1 MNGPAPTGPDA
12 APTQKPIVR
21 RYRVDGMH
29 CAGCAGRVE
38 QILREQAQV
47 VSASVN
53 FATGEARVTG
63 SATEHALRAALD
75 AAGYGLVPLQTGV
88 AASGTDEA
96 LAARR
101 RFLLAALLSL
111 PVLALAM
118 LGVEGGWSR
127 LAQALLATPIV
138 LACGAQFHRG
148 AWARARHLEANM
160 DTLVSLGTLAAY
172 GSSLWALLSG
182 GPIFFESAAV
192 IVSLILL
199 GRWLEAGARRRAS
212 QAVSQLAA
220 LAADDACV
228 LRDGRE
234 QRVPVE
240 ALAPGDLLVIRPGE
254 KVPTDARIEEG
265 RSEVDASMFTGE
277 PLPIPCGPGDE
288 IPGAALNGRGRLVA
302 RATRVGGDTAL
313 AHILRL
319 VEETQASKAPVQ
331 RLVDAIAGGFVPV
344 VLAVAGLTLVGWL
357 ATGAAGAEALTRAIA
372 VLVIACPCALGLAT
386 PTAVT
391 VGTGRGAELGVL
403 FKGADVFE
411 RSRRID
417 TVVFDKTGTLTRGEM
432 TLARVEGADDPA
444 LFLERAAS
452 LEAASEHAI
461 GRAVVAGARE
471 RGVSPVAVEAF
482 EAVPG
487 CGARGRVAGE
497 EIFLGSA
504 RWLRELHIQIPDALR
519 DSIDALEARGFTVVA
534 GAWQARAR
542 GLLALADAPREGAA
556 AAVAALHAMDVEV
569 HLVTGDN
576 PRAARA
582 LADALGVERVVAE
595 ARPDEKAAAVAAL
608 QDRGRRVA
616 FVGDGINDAPALGQ
630 ADLGLAVGTGTDIA
644 IESGGAVLVSGDPR
658 LTVTAL
664 SLARRTYRT
673 IGQNLFWAF
682 VYNAAAIPLAALGAL
697 DPMVAA
703 GAMALSSVSVV
714 SNSLRLR
721 RWQPPTRC
729 SAPGARAGPG
739 SRGAR
744 AA

>member
-1 MNGPAPTGPDA
+1 MNTAVPGGPDA
-12 APTQKPIVR
+12 APTQKPSAQR
-21 RYRVDGMH
+21 FRVDGMH

-38 QILREQAQV
+38 RILREQPQV

-53 FATGEARVTG
+53 FATGEAHVAG
-63 SATEHALRAALD
+63 SATDHALCAAVD
-75 AAGYGLVPLQTGV
+75 AAGYGLIPVGEGVPD
-88 AASGTDEA
+88 SGTDEA
-96 LAARR
+96 MAARR
-101 RFLLAALLSL
+101 RFLLAALLTL
-111 PVLALAM
+111 PVFALAM

-148 AWARARHLEANM
+148 AWTRARHLEANM

-172 GSSLWALLSG
+172 ASSLWALLAG
-182 GPIFFESAAV
+182 GPVFFESAAV

-199 GRWLEAGARRRAS
+199 GRWLEAGARSRAS

-220 LAADDACV
+220 LAANDACV

-234 QRVPVE
+234 QRVAIE
-240 ALAPGDLLVIRPGE
+240 ALAPGDVLVIRPGD
-254 KVPTDARIEEG
+254 KVPTDARVEQG
-265 RSEVDASMFTGE
+265 RSEIDASMFTGE
-277 PLPIPCGPGDE
+277 PLPTPCGPGDE
-288 IPGAALNGRGRLVA
+288 IPGAAVNGRGRLVA
-302 RATRVGGDTAL
+302 RVTRVGRDTAL
-313 AHILRL
+313 ARILRL

-331 RLVDAIAGGFVPV
+331 RLVDAIAGRFVPV

-357 ATGAAGAEALTRAIA
+357 VAGAAGAEALTRAIA

-391 VGTGRGAELGVL
+391 VGTGRGAELGIL

-417 TVVFDKTGTLTRGEM
+417 TVMFDKTGTLTRGEM
-432 TLARVEGADDPA
+432 SLAQVAGAEDPA
-444 LFLERAAS
+444 LFLERTAS

-461 GRAVVAGARE
+461 GRAVVAGARA
-471 RGVSPVAVEAF
+471 RGVNPVEVEAF

-487 CGARGRVAGE
+487 CGARGRVDGG
-497 EIFLGSA
+497 EIFVGSA
-504 RWLRELHIQIPDALR
+504 RWLRELQIQIPDALR
-519 DSIDALEARGFTVVA
+519 DTIDALEARGLTVVV
-534 GAWQARAR
+534 GAWEARAR
-542 GLLALADAPREGAA
+542 GVLALVDAPREGAA

-582 LADALGVERVVAE
+582 LADELGVQRVVAE
-595 ARPDEKAAAVAAL
+595 ARPDEKAATVAAL
-608 QDRGRRVA
+608 QRRGRRVA

-630 ADLGLAVGTGTDIA
+630 ADLGLAVGTGTDVA
-644 IESGGAVLVSGDPR
+644 IESGSAVLVSGDPR

-664 SLARRTYRT
+664 TLARRTYRT
-673 IGQNLFWAF
+673 IGQNLVWAF
-682 VYNAAAIPLAALGAL
+682 AYNAAAIPLAALGGL
-697 DPMVAA
+697 DPMIAA

-721 RWQPPTRC
+721 RWRPRTH
-729 SAPGARAGPG
+729 
-739 SRGAR
+739 
-744 AA
+744 